1 MEKIGKI
8 LFELKSIDSSPK
20 LYLVNHFDMVRNK
33 IDLDTECYL
42 DTIKLLVKD
51 QSKDWHLTLKECVY
65 QRQQGMINEVDLFQE
80 QCVSNLTSNPIG
92 QMNLEEIECGLKDL
106 RLDNQ
111 EMVLKFQRQL
121 YCELHNRK
129 KTLFLNKGMV
139 YLSREFCGETFSYW
153 KNDKKENFRSV
164 VLLGCLFL
172 VEDEFLIYSD
182 KFKEWSR

>member
-1 MEKIGKI
+1 MDKIGKI
-8 LFELKSIDSSPK
+8 LLEIKLIDSSPK
-20 LYLVNHFDMVRNK
+20 LYLVNHFDMVRNQ
-33 IDLDTECYL
+33 IDLDSERYL
-42 DTIKLLVKD
+42 DTMKKLVKD
-51 QSKDWHLTLKECVY
+51 QIQDWYLILKECVY
-65 QRQQGMINEVDLFQE
+65 QRQQEMIDEVDLFQE

-92 QMNLEEIECGLKDL
+92 QMNLQEIECGLKNL

-139 YLSREFCGETFSYW
+139 YLNREFCAEALSCW
-153 KNDKKENFRSV
+153 INNEKDDFRF
-164 VLLGCLFL
+164 VLFGCLFL

-182 KFKEWSR
+182 KLKEWSR